1 MKNKT
6 GKRLFISALSDAWP
20 CQNASERVCLAS
32 KGSHYEEALLAN
44 GLGGLKEVQSPC
56 PPAILSL
63 YSHPPKPTH
72 SHLRGWHHSCPRS
85 HNCMSCLDPSP
96 TTASKDIFNCMS
108 FHLQRK
114 CTQQKSAART
124 PSWERNSG
132 DFLHLSITPK
142 LCTQTNEAC

>member
-1 MKNKT
+1 M
-6 GKRLFISALSDAWP
+6 FISALSDSWP
-20 CQNASERVCLAS
+20 CQNSSERVCLAS
-32 KGSHYEEALLAN
+32 KGSRYEEALRVN

-72 SHLRGWHHSCPRS
+72 SHLRGWCHSCPRS

-96 TTASKDIFNCMS
+96 TTASKDIFNCVS

-114 CTQQKSAART
+114 RTQQKSAART
-124 PSWERNSG
+124 LSWNATVVTFYICQSHSNSA
-132 DFLHLSITPK
+132 HK
-142 LCTQTNEAC
+142 TNEAC